1 MRESQPTVP
10 PIQPIRTDGSNLFCH
25 QTFTTRLPRIVR
37 EVQRA
42 NPQLHPTMHAALDD
56 LHDALIQN
64 APLAPLNLPAPDA
77 DLWAEQFLGH
87 EADTWLNTEW
97 YFAEHYFFRLILQAT
112 RFFDTGIDPYLPVK
126 LREIESAGFQ
136 KLLATVLSA
145 PRDLHYLMEQVLW
158 GNRIDLSHPS
168 GLQSAQDIA
177 SDDLLADDRAAA
189 IAHLEHAAGS
199 LHLIADNFG
208 SELMMD
214 LLLIDHLLTLG
225 KAVVLHLKMHPTYVS
240 DATVPDVQLLIGRLA
255 QGSHDAHTQQASQL
269 GQRLQQALAAGQMRL
284 APDFYWNSPR
294 WLSDLPPRLETL
306 FMSAGLV
313 ILKGD
318 ANYRKA
324 IYDMLYPPETPFA
337 QVTAYFPAPLLAFRT
352 LKSDPVLGLPAG
364 KAAAL
369 DQQHQANWR
378 VMGRYG
384 VIQFKPPQD

>member
-1 MRESQPTVP
+1 MH
-10 PIQPIRTDGSNLFCH
+10 PIQPIRTDGSNLFCY

-42 NPQLHPTMHAALDD
+42 NPNFHMTIHAALDN

-64 APLAPLNLPAPDA
+64 TPIVPLNLPAPDA
-77 DLWAEQFLGH
+77 DLWAEQFMGH
-87 EADTWLNTEW
+87 EDDTWLNTEW

-112 RFFDTGIDPYLPVK
+112 RYFDNGIDPYLPVK
-126 LREIESAGFQ
+126 QREIASDGFQ
-136 KLLATVLSA
+136 NLITTVLSE
-145 PRDLHYLMEQVLW
+145 PRSLAYLMEQALW

-177 SDDLLADDRAAA
+177 GEDLLVDDRAAA
-189 IAHLEHAAGS
+189 IAHLGQITGMV
-199 LHLIADNFG
+199 HLIADNFG

-225 KAVVLHLKMHPTYVS
+225 NAVVLHLKMHPTYVS
-240 DATVPDVQLLIGRLA
+240 DATTADVHLLIGRLV
-255 QGSHDAHTQQASQL
+255 QGRYDTNNPAASHL
-269 GQRLQQALAAGQMRL
+269 GQRLQHALDSGQLRL

-294 WLSDLPPRLETL
+294 WLSDLPPRLETP
-306 FMSAGLV
+306 FISAGLV

-324 IYDMLYPPETPFA
+324 IYDTVYPPETPFA
-337 QVTAYFPAPLLAFRT
+337 DVTIHFPAPLLAFRT
-352 LKSDPVLGLPAG
+352 LKSDPAVGLPAG

-369 DQQHQANWR
+369 DQQHDTNWR
-378 VMGRYG
+378 VTGRYG
-384 VIQFKPPQD
+384 VIQFKP